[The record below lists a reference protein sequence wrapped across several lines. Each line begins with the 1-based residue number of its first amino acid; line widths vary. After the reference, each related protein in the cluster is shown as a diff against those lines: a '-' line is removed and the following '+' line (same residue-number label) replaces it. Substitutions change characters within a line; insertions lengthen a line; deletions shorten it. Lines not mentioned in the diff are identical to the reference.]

1 MELGFALPHLGP
13 IASRDNIRQVAVEAE
28 RLGYHSLWTN
38 ERLLKPVNPKTPY
51 PGNPEGVLDWQY
63 ETVFE
68 HLTALTYASAL
79 TERIRL
85 GVSLIN
91 LPFHN
96 PVQLAKRIATM
107 DHLSNGRIDV
117 GLGLGWSEDEA
128 DVTNTPFATRGRRGG
143 EYIAGHEG
151 AVGAGPGRV
160 PRRLRRRAAH
170 RVRAE
175 AGAGAAPAAVH
186 GRVRP
191 GRADP
196 RGPDRRRLHRL
207 LRAGRRDP
215 PDAAGRAGR
224 GDRRGPRR
232 RGDADRRALPR
243 APHRRARCPTRA
255 ARSPT
260 GPGSR
265 STRTASGSTRPASR

>member
-13 IASRDNIRQVAVEAE
+13 IATRDNIRQVAIEAE
-28 RLGYHSLWTN
+28 RIGYHSLWTN

-68 HLTALTYASAL
+68 HLTSLTFASAL

-91 LPFHN
+91 LPFHQ

-107 DHLSNGRIDV
+107 DHLSNGRIDI

-128 DVTNTPFATRGRRGG
+128 DVTGTPFADPRPPRGRVHRRD
-143 EYIAGHEG
+143 EG
-151 AVGAGPGRV
+151 AVGPRPGRV

-170 RVRAE
+170 RVRPQAR
-175 AGAGAAPAAVH
+175 AAAAPAA
-186 GRVRP
+186 
-191 GRADP
+191 
-196 RGPDRRRLHRL
+196 
-207 LRAGRRDP
+207 
-215 PDAAGRAGR
+215 
-224 GDRRGPRR
+224 
-232 RGDADRRALPR
+232 
-243 APHRRARCPTRA
+243 CTW
-255 ARSPT
+255 ARSR
-260 GPGSR
+260 R
-265 STRTASGSTRPASR
+265 SP

>member
-13 IASRDNIRQVAVEAE
+13 IATRDNIRQVSIEAE

-68 HLTALTYASAL
+68 HLTSLTYASAL

-107 DHLSNGRIDV
+107 DHLSNGRIDI
-117 GLGLGWSEDEA
+117 GLGLGL
-128 DVTNTPFATRGRRGG
+128 VGGRGRRH
-143 EYIAGHEG
+143 GH
-151 AVGAGPGRV
+151 AVRH
-160 PRRLRRRAAH
+160 PRA
-170 RVRAE
+170 
-175 AGAGAAPAAVH
+175 
-186 GRVRP
+186 
-191 GRADP
+191 
-196 RGPDRRRLHRL
+196 
-207 LRAGRRDP
+207 
-215 PDAAGRAGR
+215 
-224 GDRRGPRR
+224 PRR
-232 RGDADRRALPR
+232 RV
-243 APHRRARCPTRA
+243 HRTR
-255 ARSPT
+255 
-260 GPGSR
+260 
-265 STRTASGSTRPASR
+265 